1 MLHQIIDRRLAGK
14 NKSIANRERFLRRVK
29 GYIRRAVSEAV
40 RDRSI
45 KDIQNTQSIT
55 IPRKDIAEPSFRH
68 GPGGKREMVHPGN
81 ADYIRGDKIPRPQGG
96 GGGGGGNQAS
106 NEGDGQDDFVFELS
120 REEFMQYFFDDLE
133 LPRLVK
139 THLLAVPTWKSIRAG
154 WAAEGTPNN
163 IDVVRSLRSALG
175 RRIALGAPLVNE
187 LHEMERQ
194 LEEMKADPEDRRDDI
209 KALEE
214 EIHHLRG
221 RIWRIPF
228 IDPFD
233 LRYVNR
239 VKQPQPSS
247 QAVMFCLMDVS
258 GSMDEQRKDLAKRF
272 FILLYLFLKRNYERI
287 EVVFIRHHTR
297 AEEVDEDTFFH
308 STESGGTVVS
318 SALELMK
325 KVQEERYSPTEWNI
339 YGAQASDGDNWTDD
353 SPKCRKLL
361 SEDILPKVRYF
372 AYIQVAPEEQNLWV
386 EYAHLAQSAPELAMK
401 KVESAADIY
410 PVFRELF
417 EKQQAAA

>member
-29 GYIRRAVSEAV
+29 NYIRRAVSEAV

-45 KDIQNTQSIT
+45 KDIQSTQSIT
-55 IPRKDIAEPSFRH
+55 IPRKDIAEPTFRH
-68 GPGGKREMVHPGN
+68 GPGGKRELVHPGN
-81 ADYIRGDKIPRPQGG
+81 ADYVRGDKIPRPPGGAGG
-96 GGGGGGNQAS
+96 GGSQAS
-106 NEGDGQDDFVFELS
+106 NEGEGQDDFVFELS

-139 THLLAVPTWKSIRAG
+139 THLLTVPSWKNVRAG

-175 RRIALGAPLVNE
+175 RRIALGSPLVNE
-187 LHEMERQ
+187 LRELEEKLVALKDEPGDHRVEIAQ
-194 LEEMKADPEDRRDDI
+194 LEDA
-209 KALEE
+209 
-214 EIHHLRG
+214 IHHLKG

-239 VKQPQPSS
+239 VKMPQPSS

-318 SALELMK
+318 SALELMR
-325 KVQEERYSPTEWNI
+325 KVMEERYSPTEWNI

-353 SPKCRKLL
+353 SPKCRKILD
-361 SEDILPKVRYF
+361 EDILTKVRYF
-372 AYIQVAPEEQNLWV
+372 AYIQVTPEEQNLWL
-386 EYAHLAQSAPELAMK
+386 EYAQLALSQPHLAMK

-417 EKQQAAA
+417 EKHVET

>member
-29 GYIRRAVSEAV
+29 NYIRRAVSEAV

-81 ADYIRGDKIPRPQGG
+81 SDYIRGDKIQRPQGG

-139 THLLAVPTWKSIRAG
+139 THLMAVPTWKSIRAG

-175 RRIALGAPLVNE
+175 RRIALGAPLVNQ

-194 LEEMKADPEDRRDDI
+194 LEAMKADPADRRDEI
-209 KALEE
+209 KLLEE

-239 VKQPQPSS
+239 VKQPTPSS

-272 FILLYLFLKRNYERI
+272 FILLYLFLKRNYEKI

-353 SPKCRKLL
+353 SPKCRKIL
-361 SEDILPKVRYF
+361 SDDILEKVRYF
-372 AYIQVAPEEQNLWV
+372 AYIQVTPEEQNLWL
-386 EYAHLAQSAPELAMK
+386 EYAQLALSQPHMAMK
-401 KVESAADIY
+401 KVETAADIY

-417 EKQQAAA
+417 EKQAANS

>member
-29 GYIRRAVSEAV
+29 NYIRRAVSDAV

-45 KDIQNTQSIT
+45 KDIQSTQSIT
-55 IPRKDIAEPSFRH
+55 IPRKDIAEPMFRH
-68 GPGGKREMVHPGN
+68 GTGGRRELVHPGN
-81 ADYIRGDKIPRPQGG
+81 ADYIRGDKIPRPSGGAGG
-96 GGGGGGNQAS
+96 GGSQAS
-106 NEGDGQDDFVFELS
+106 NEGEGQDDFVFELS
-120 REEFMQYFFDDLE
+120 RDEFMQYFFDDLE

-139 THLLAVPTWKSIRAG
+139 THLLAVPTWKNIRAG
-154 WAAEGTPNN
+154 WATEGTPNN

-175 RRIALGAPLVNE
+175 RRIALGAPLVNDLRE
-187 LHEMERQ
+187 LERQ
-194 LEEMKADPEDRRDDI
+194 LDALKMEPGDNSEEIKRLEDD
-209 KALEE
+209 
-214 EIHHLRG
+214 IHHLRG

-233 LRYVNR
+233 LRYINR

-258 GSMDEQRKDLAKRF
+258 GSMDEQRKDLSKRF
-272 FILLYLFLKRNYERI
+272 FILLYLFLKRNYEKI

-318 SALELMK
+318 SALELMRK
-325 KVQEERYSPTEWNI
+325 IMDARYSPTEWNI

-353 SPKCRKLL
+353 SPKCRRILRD
-361 SEDILPKVRYF
+361 DILPKTRYF
-372 AYIQVAPEEQNLWV
+372 AYIQVAPEEQNLWL
-386 EYAHLAQSAPELAMK
+386 EYAQLAMTQPHLAMK
-401 KVESAADIY
+401 KVDAAADIY

-417 EKQQAAA
+417 EKQAAVS

>member
-68 GPGGKREMVHPGN
+68 GPGGRREMVHPGN

-96 GGGGGGNQAS
+96 GGGGGGGSAS
-106 NEGDGQDDFVFELS
+106 NEGEGQDDFVFELS

-187 LHEMERQ
+187 LHELEKQ
-194 LEEMKADPEDRRDDI
+194 LEEMKADPADRREEI
-209 KALEE
+209 KLLEE
-214 EIHHLRG
+214 DIHHLRG

-272 FILLYLFLKRNYERI
+272 FILLYLFLKRNYEKI

-318 SALELMK
+318 SALELMQK
-325 KVQEERYSPTEWNI
+325 ILDERYSPTEWNI

-353 SPKCRKLL
+353 SPKCRKIL
-361 SEDILPKVRYF
+361 SDDILDKVRYF
-372 AYIQVAPEEQNLWV
+372 AYIQVTPEEQNLWL
-386 EYAHLAQSAPELAMK
+386 EYAQLAQMVPHLAMK
-401 KVESAADIY
+401 KVETAADIY

-417 EKQQAAA
+417 EKQVEAA

>member
-29 GYIRRAVSEAV
+29 NYIRRAVSDAV

-45 KDIQNTQSIT
+45 KDIQSTQSIT
-55 IPRKDIAEPSFRH
+55 IPRKDIAEPTFRH
-68 GPGGKREMVHPGN
+68 GPGGKRELVHPGN
-81 ADYIRGDKIPRPQGG
+81 ADYVRGDKIPRPPGGAGG
-96 GGGGGGNQAS
+96 GSSQAS
-106 NEGDGQDDFVFELS
+106 NEGEGQDDFVFELS

-139 THLLAVPTWKSIRAG
+139 THLLTVPSWKNVRAG

-175 RRIALGAPLVNE
+175 RRIALGSPLVNE
-187 LHEMERQ
+187 LRELEEKLVALKDEPGDHRVEIAQ
-194 LEEMKADPEDRRDDI
+194 LEDA
-209 KALEE
+209 
-214 EIHHLRG
+214 IHHLKG

-239 VKQPQPSS
+239 VKMPQPSS

-318 SALELMK
+318 SALELMR
-325 KVQEERYSPTEWNI
+325 KVMEERYSPTEWNI

-353 SPKCRKLL
+353 SPKCRKILD
-361 SEDILPKVRYF
+361 EDILTKVRYF
-372 AYIQVAPEEQNLWV
+372 AYIQVTPEEQNLWL
-386 EYAHLAQSAPELAMK
+386 EYAQLALSQPHLAMK

-417 EKQQAAA
+417 EKHVET

>member
-29 GYIRRAVSEAV
+29 NYIRRAVSDAV

-45 KDIQNTQSIT
+45 KDIQSTQSIT
-55 IPRKDIAEPSFRH
+55 IPRKDIAEPTFRH
-68 GPGGKREMVHPGN
+68 ASGGRREHVHPGN
-81 ADYIRGDKIPRPQGG
+81 SDYIRGDKIPRPPGGSGG
-96 GGGGGGNQAS
+96 GGSQAS
-106 NEGDGQDDFVFELS
+106 NEGEGQDDFVFELS

-133 LPRLVK
+133 LPRLVQ
-139 THLLAVPTWKSIRAG
+139 THLLAVPNWKNVRAG

-175 RRIALGAPLVNE
+175 RRIALGSPLVAE
-187 LHEMERQ
+187 LRG
-194 LEEMKADPEDRRDDI
+194 LEARLEALQDDPGDHRVEI
-209 KALEE
+209 AELEAQ
-214 EIHHLRG
+214 IHHLKG

-318 SALELMK
+318 SALELMR
-325 KVQEERYSPTEWNI
+325 KVMNERYSPTEWNI

-353 SPKCRKLL
+353 SPKCRKILQ
-361 SEDILPKVRYF
+361 EDILTKTRYF
-372 AYIQVAPEEQNLWV
+372 AYIQVAPEEQNLWL
-386 EYAHLAQSAPELAMK
+386 EYAQLALSQPHMAMK
-401 KVESAADIY
+401 KAESAADIY

-417 EKQQAAA
+417 EKHVET

>member
-29 GYIRRAVSEAV
+29 NYIRRAVSDAV

-45 KDIQNTQSIT
+45 KDIQSTQSIT
-55 IPRKDIAEPSFRH
+55 IPRKDIAEPTFRH
-68 GPGGKREMVHPGN
+68 GPGGKRELVHPGN
-81 ADYIRGDKIPRPQGG
+81 ADYVRGDKIPRPPGGAGG
-96 GGGGGGNQAS
+96 GGSQAS
-106 NEGDGQDDFVFELS
+106 NEGEGQDDFVFELS

-139 THLLAVPTWKSIRAG
+139 THLLTVPSWKNVRAG

-175 RRIALGAPLVNE
+175 RRIALGSPLVNE
-187 LHEMERQ
+187 LRELEEKLAALKDEPGDHRVEIAQ
-194 LEEMKADPEDRRDDI
+194 LEDA
-209 KALEE
+209 
-214 EIHHLRG
+214 IHHLKG

-239 VKQPQPSS
+239 VKMPQSSS

-318 SALELMK
+318 SALELMR
-325 KVQEERYSPTEWNI
+325 KVMEERYSPTEWNI

-353 SPKCRKLL
+353 SPKCRKILD
-361 SEDILPKVRYF
+361 EDILTKVRYF
-372 AYIQVAPEEQNLWV
+372 AYIQVTPEEQNLWL
-386 EYAHLAQSAPELAMK
+386 EYAQLALSQPHLAMK

-417 EKQQAAA
+417 EKHVET

>member
-29 GYIRRAVSEAV
+29 NYIRRAVSDAV

-45 KDIQNTQSIT
+45 KDIQSTQSIT
-55 IPRKDIAEPSFRH
+55 IPRKDIAEPTFRH
-68 GPGGKREMVHPGN
+68 GPGGRREIVHPGN
-81 ADYIRGDKIPRPQGG
+81 ADYVRGDKIPRPPGG
-96 GGGGGGNQAS
+96 GGGGGSQAS
-106 NEGDGQDDFVFELS
+106 NEGEGQDDFVFELS

-139 THLLAVPTWKSIRAG
+139 THLLTVPSWKSVRAG

-163 IDVVRSLRSALG
+163 IDIVRSLRSALG
-175 RRIALGAPLVNE
+175 RRIALGSPLVNE
-187 LHEMERQ
+187 LRELEAKLEALSDEPGDHRVEIAQ
-194 LEEMKADPEDRRDDI
+194 LEEA
-209 KALEE
+209 
-214 EIHHLRG
+214 IHHLRG

-318 SALELMK
+318 SALELMR
-325 KVQEERYSPTEWNI
+325 KVMDERYSPTEWNI

-353 SPKCRKLL
+353 SPKCRKILD
-361 SEDILPKVRYF
+361 EDILTKVRYF
-372 AYIQVAPEEQNLWV
+372 AYIQVTPEEQNLWL
-386 EYAHLAQSAPELAMK
+386 EYAQLALSQPHLAMK

-417 EKQQAAA
+417 EKHVET

>member
-1 MLHQIIDRRLAGK
+1 VLHQIIDRRLAGK

-68 GPGGKREMVHPGN
+68 GPGGRREMVHPGN

-187 LHEMERQ
+187 LHELEQQ
-194 LEEMKADPEDRRDDI
+194 LEIMKADPADRRDEI
-209 KALEE
+209 KVLEE

-258 GSMDEQRKDLAKRF
+258 GSMDEHRKDLAKRF

-353 SPKCRKLL
+353 SPKCRKIL
-361 SEDILPKVRYF
+361 SDDILEKVRYF
-372 AYIQVAPEEQNLWV
+372 AYIQVTPEEQNLWL
-386 EYAHLAQSAPELAMK
+386 EYAQLALSQPHMAMK
-401 KVESAADIY
+401 KVETAADIY

-417 EKQQAAA
+417 EKQVASS

>member
-29 GYIRRAVSEAV
+29 NYIRRAVSDAV

-45 KDIQNTQSIT
+45 KDIQSTQSIT
-55 IPRKDIAEPSFRH
+55 IPRKDIAEPTFRH
-68 GPGGKREMVHPGN
+68 GPGGRREHVHPGN
-81 ADYIRGDKIPRPQGG
+81 EDYVRGDKIPRPQGG
-96 GGGGGGNQAS
+96 SGGGGSQAS
-106 NEGDGQDDFVFELS
+106 NEGEGQDDFVFELS
-120 REEFMQYFFDDLE
+120 RDEFMQYFFDDLE

-139 THLLAVPTWKSIRAG
+139 THLLTVPSWKNVRAG
-154 WAAEGTPNN
+154 WSAEGTPNN

-175 RRIALGAPLVNE
+175 RRIALGSPLVNE
-187 LHEMERQ
+187 LHELEAQ
-194 LEEMKADPEDRRDDI
+194 LEALKRDPEDRRAEI
-209 KALEE
+209 AALEDQ
-214 EIHHLRG
+214 IHHLKG

-233 LRYVNR
+233 LRYINR

-318 SALELMK
+318 SALELMR
-325 KVQEERYSPTEWNI
+325 KVQSERYSPTEWNI

-353 SPKCRKLL
+353 SPKCRKILE
-361 SEDILPKVRYF
+361 EDILTKTRYF
-372 AYIQVAPEEQNLWV
+372 AYIQVAPEEQNLWL
-386 EYAHLAQSAPELAMK
+386 EYAQLMQSQPHLAMK

-417 EKQQAAA
+417 EKQVEMS

>member
-29 GYIRRAVSEAV
+29 NYIRRAVSDAV

-45 KDIQNTQSIT
+45 KDIQSTQSIT
-55 IPRKDIAEPSFRH
+55 IPRKDIAEPTFRH
-68 GPGGKREMVHPGN
+68 GPGGKRELVHPGN
-81 ADYIRGDKIPRPQGG
+81 ADYVRGDKIPRPPGGAGG
-96 GGGGGGNQAS
+96 GGSQAS
-106 NEGDGQDDFVFELS
+106 NEGEGQDDFVFELS

-139 THLLAVPTWKSIRAG
+139 THLLTVPSWKNVRAG

-175 RRIALGAPLVNE
+175 RRIALGSPLVNE
-187 LHEMERQ
+187 LRGLEEKLVALKDEPGDHRVEIAQ
-194 LEEMKADPEDRRDDI
+194 LEDA
-209 KALEE
+209 
-214 EIHHLRG
+214 IHHLKG

-239 VKQPQPSS
+239 VKMPQPSS

-318 SALELMK
+318 SALELMR
-325 KVQEERYSPTEWNI
+325 KVMEERYSPTEWNI

-353 SPKCRKLL
+353 SPKCRKILD
-361 SEDILPKVRYF
+361 EDILTKVRYF
-372 AYIQVAPEEQNLWV
+372 AYIQVTPEEQNLWL
-386 EYAHLAQSAPELAMK
+386 EYAQLALSQPHLAMK

-417 EKQQAAA
+417 EKHVET

>member
-1 MLHQIIDRRLAGK
+1 VLHQIIDRRLAGK

-29 GYIRRAVSEAV
+29 NYIRRAVSDAV

-45 KDIQNTQSIT
+45 KDIQSTQSIT
-55 IPRKDIAEPSFRH
+55 IPKKDIAEPSFRH
-68 GPGGKREMVHPGN
+68 GPGGKRELVHPGN
-81 ADYIRGDKIPRPQGG
+81 ADYIRGDKIARPSGG
-96 GGGGGGNQAS
+96 GGGGGKTAS

-139 THLLAVPTWKSIRAG
+139 TQLAAVPTWKSVRAG
-154 WAAEGTPNN
+154 FSAEGTPNN
-163 IDVVRSLRSALG
+163 IDVIRSLRSALG
-175 RRIALGAPLVNE
+175 RRIALGSPLSRQ

-194 LEEMKADPEDRRDDI
+194 LEALQSERADPEEVAR
-209 KALEE
+209 LEA
-214 EIHHLRG
+214 EIVIMKG
-221 RIWRIPF
+221 RITRIPF

-239 VKQPQPSS
+239 TKQPTPSS
-247 QAVMFCLMDVS
+247 
-258 GSMDEQRKDLAKRF
+258 SMDEQRKDLSKRF
-272 FILLYLFLKRNYERI
+272 FILLYLFLNRNYEKI

-297 AEEVDEDTFFH
+297 AEEVDEETFFH

-325 KVQEERYSPTEWNI
+325 KIMDERYSPSEWNI

-353 SPKCRKLL
+353 SPKCRKIL
-361 SEDILPKVRYF
+361 SEDILQKVRYF
-372 AYIQVAPEEQNLWV
+372 AYIQVAPEEQNLWL
-386 EYAHLAQSAPELAMK
+386 EYAQLALNAPELAMK

-417 EKQQAAA
+417 EKQQAHA

>member
-29 GYIRRAVSEAV
+29 NYIRRAVSDAV

-45 KDIQNTQSIT
+45 KDIQSTQSIT
-55 IPRKDIAEPSFRH
+55 IPRKDIAEPTFRH
-68 GPGGKREMVHPGN
+68 TSGGRREYVHPGN
-81 ADYIRGDKIPRPQGG
+81 SDYIRGDKIPRPPGGSGG
-96 GGGGGGNQAS
+96 GGSQAS
-106 NEGDGQDDFVFELS
+106 NEGEGQDDFVFELS
-120 REEFMQYFFDDLE
+120 RDEFMQYFFDDLE

-139 THLLAVPTWKSIRAG
+139 THLLTVPSWKSVRAG

-175 RRIALGAPLVNE
+175 RRIALGSPLVNE
-187 LHEMERQ
+187 LRVLEAQ
-194 LEEMKADPEDRRDDI
+194 LEELKADTADRRVEI
-209 KALEE
+209 AELEAQ
-214 EIHHLRG
+214 IHHLRG

-272 FILLYLFLKRNYERI
+272 FILLYLFLKRNYGAI

-318 SALELMK
+318 SALELMR
-325 KVQEERYSPTEWNI
+325 KVMDERYSPSEWNI

-353 SPKCRKLL
+353 SPKCRKIL
-361 SEDILPKVRYF
+361 ENDILTKTRYF
-372 AYIQVAPEEQNLWV
+372 AYIQVTPEEQNLWL
-386 EYAHLAQSAPELAMK
+386 EYAQLALSQPHMAMK

-417 EKQQAAA
+417 EKHVET

>member
-96 GGGGGGNQAS
+96 GGGGSGNQAS
-106 NEGDGQDDFVFELS
+106 NEGEGQDDFVFELS

-187 LHEMERQ
+187 LHELEKQ
-194 LEEMKADPEDRRDDI
+194 LEVMKADPDDRREDI
-209 KALEE
+209 KVLEE

-239 VKQPQPSS
+239 VKQPTPSS

-272 FILLYLFLKRNYERI
+272 FILLYLFLKRNYEKI

-353 SPKCRKLL
+353 SPKCRKIL
-361 SEDILPKVRYF
+361 SDDILEKVRYF
-372 AYIQVAPEEQNLWV
+372 AYIQVTPEEQNLWL
-386 EYAHLAQSAPELAMK
+386 EYAQLALSQPHMAMK
-401 KVESAADIY
+401 KVETAADIY

-417 EKQQAAA
+417 EKQVASS

>member
-29 GYIRRAVSEAV
+29 NYIRRAVSDAV

-45 KDIQNTQSIT
+45 KDIQSTQSIT
-55 IPRKDIAEPSFRH
+55 IPRKDIAEPTFRH
-68 GPGGKREMVHPGN
+68 GPGGRREIVHPGN
-81 ADYIRGDKIPRPQGG
+81 ADYVRGDKIPRPPGG
-96 GGGGGGNQAS
+96 GGGGGSQAS
-106 NEGDGQDDFVFELS
+106 NEGEGQDDFVFELS

-139 THLLAVPTWKSIRAG
+139 THLLTVPSWKSVRAG

-163 IDVVRSLRSALG
+163 IDIVRSLRSALG
-175 RRIALGAPLVNE
+175 RRIALGSPLVNE
-187 LHEMERQ
+187 LRELEAKLEALSDEPGDHRVEMAQ
-194 LEEMKADPEDRRDDI
+194 LEEA
-209 KALEE
+209 
-214 EIHHLRG
+214 IHHLKG

-318 SALELMK
+318 SALELMR
-325 KVQEERYSPTEWNI
+325 KVMDERYSPTEWNI

-353 SPKCRKLL
+353 SPKCRKILDD
-361 SEDILPKVRYF
+361 DILTKVRYF
-372 AYIQVAPEEQNLWV
+372 AYIQVTPEEQNLWL
-386 EYAHLAQSAPELAMK
+386 EYAQLALSQPHLAMK

-417 EKQQAAA
+417 EKHVET